1 MKRILS
7 TFILIIAIV
16 CFMIVA
22 VATSEPVFHFHFT
35 LQNDSPVEI
44 TELRI
49 SMLAGE
55 RDGRFRPIDPLSSGA
70 SLDTSYTVGSGGR
83 FFFATAPRSVVV
95 NIEIIDGNGDSW
107 DFGVFDLAETDGFV
121 FTLDANG
128 EAHLEQKLK

>member
-7 TFILIIAIV
+7 TFLLILAIV
-16 CFMIVA
+16 CFMIAA

-49 SMLAGE
+49 SVLAGE
-55 RDGRFRPIDPLSSGA
+55 RDGRVRPIDPLSSGS
-70 SLDTSYTVGSGGR
+70 SLDTYYAIGIGGGC
-83 FFFATAPRSVVV
+83 FATAPRSVVV